1 MTSAAAYMRVKMINN
16 DPSPDFEASIVIPVY
31 NGADTIPELADRL
44 SRVCPTLFSNYEII
58 FIDDGSP
65 DPSWATI
72 QRLTATVPNVVGV
85 RLRRNFGQHNATL
98 CGIRAARF
106 PITITMDDDLQ
117 HPPEQLPALLDEFRK
132 GYDVVYAVPKKLPHA
147 WWRNLGSRMIKLI
160 LSKIMNIPI
169 QDIGAFRI
177 FRTELRDAFAD
188 YHSPDVYIDPLLSW
202 GTTSFS
208 HIAVEEKPRTVGES
222 NYTMKSLIKAT
233 LSIMTGYS
241 TIPLRLASML
251 GFFFL
256 IFGVIVLIYVL
267 YIAIVVG
274 SIPGWPF
281 LASLV
286 SLFSGA
292 ELFSLGLIGEYL
304 ARMYVRTMDRPVYLV
319 AERSAAAKTKG
330 QGE

>member
-1 MTSAAAYMRVKMINN
+1 M
-16 DPSPDFEASIVIPVY
+16 ASLHHILVY

-72 QRLTATVPNVVGV
+72 QRLAATVPNVVGV

-222 NYTMKSLIKAT
+222 NYTMKSLIRAT

-241 TIPLRLASML
+241 TIPLRLASIL

-256 IFGVIVLIYVL
+256 KDKNSCTVHSVVFNLSKKTMMWIPNEHYNDEKYLFKFSFNSNSNPAGVAHDPQA
-267 YIAIVVG
+267 AI
-274 SIPGWPF
+274 
-281 LASLV
+281 
-286 SLFSGA
+286 
-292 ELFSLGLIGEYL
+292 
-304 ARMYVRTMDRPVYLV
+304 
-319 AERSAAAKTKG
+319 
-330 QGE
+330 